1 VQHLQTISSGISS
14 FAKTLRLM
22 AGAGLASEGFQKDQ
36 VGSSAMPHKQNA
48 RTSERISGLHHVL
61 RGYGSML
68 SGLSGDQW
76 NEGDVSCSVV
86 RRVALPGAFFSIDGQ
101 LEAFLTVLNEMGFN
115 ENALQAE
122 LEKNLPFVCSTV
134 LLMESVKRGGG
145 REDAH
150 HAIREH
156 SLSINPDSQSGLLP
170 RQELARR
177 LGQDLRIPLDET
189 QISEMLDRPQNWL
202 GNAPEQAQF
211 FVEQALAWTRRFPDS
226 NSLEP
231 EPLL

>member
-1 VQHLQTISSGISS
+1 
-14 FAKTLRLM
+14 
-22 AGAGLASEGFQKDQ
+22 
-36 VGSSAMPHKQNA
+36 
-48 RTSERISGLHHVL
+48 
-61 RGYGSML
+61 ML

-86 RRVALPGAFFSIDGQ
+86 RRVALPGAFFAIDGQ
-101 LEAFLTVLNEMGFN
+101 LEAWLTVLNEMGFD
-115 ENALQAE
+115 ETALQAE

-156 SLSINPDSQSGLLP
+156 TLNLGTLESSEILP
-170 RQELARR
+170 RVELARR
-177 LGQDLRIPLDET
+177 LGEDVRVPLTEKEISDL
-189 QISEMLDRPQNWL
+189 LDRPQNWL
-202 GNAPEQAQF
+202 GNAPEQAQQ
-211 FVEQALAWTRRFPDS
+211 FVEKTLVWSRRFPES
-226 NSLEP
+226 KSLEP